1 MQPPRLKL
9 TIVQNAMIVQAGSLL
24 LFDLLVV
31 IPNAIFTNLLAEF
44 IPFSIGALGVL
55 GQQCPMHALLMNCL

>member
-1 MQPPRLKL
+1 MKPPRRKFS
-9 TIVQNAMIVQAGSLL
+9 IVQHPRIVQAGSLL

-31 IPNAIFTNLLAEF
+31 VPNTTYTNLVAEF

-55 GQQCPMHALLMNCL
+55 GQQLPMFVLLMNG